1 MTSFL
6 KTARVRDEESSVWGT
21 VIETDY
27 VKYIPGYGYEHF
39 TDTFDS
45 KPLGLWHEIRP
56 ISDSLVYEQF
66 LNTMIEKT
74 TEIRRKMVL
83 VALENIL
90 CENKNIWS
98 LIRTMNTL
106 KILDPTFIPP
116 IVNTRCAWQKR
127 LIMVMCK
134 ETMPEVIE
142 SCKNDYRLEKV
153 FKILK
158 LIEADL

>member
-21 VIETDY
+21 DNETDY

-45 KPLGLWHEIRP
+45 KPLGLWHEIRS

-83 VALENIL
+83 VALENI
-90 CENKNIWS
+90 
-98 LIRTMNTL
+98 
-106 KILDPTFIPP
+106 
-116 IVNTRCAWQKR
+116 
-127 LIMVMCK
+127 
-134 ETMPEVIE
+134 
-142 SCKNDYRLEKV
+142 
-153 FKILK
+153 
-158 LIEADL
+158 